1 MIVNFAYKCGAGR
14 TQVLEAGTGERAAR
28 LERARLPETGLRGSR
43 GAGGWGRGG
52 GSPVLQL
59 SPGKSPARR
68 ERRAAP
74 RAGRGRREQRRP
86 EAGCSHGKTH
96 RAPGWGRR
104 APGRLTALGGR
115 PGRGCSRPPPG
126 SAPRGAKKSLA
137 GRGRWSPGP
146 GTRSSHVPD
155 AAHRVLSAARGGRPR
170 LVHAGHTRRCTRPP
184 GWRGEASTSGAGT
197 DPGADADACSKLR
210 PAATGSCT
218 HMITCTHVRPHTR
231 ASLRAEGRKRLD

>member
-1 MIVNFAYKCGAGR
+1 MQSWKNPSGAWVGAAR
-14 TQVLEAGTGERAAR
+14 SRQTHRPRRPARAGLLSAPTRERASW
-28 LERARLPETGLRGSR
+28 SR
-43 GAGGWGRGG
+43 
-52 GSPVLQL
+52 
-59 SPGKSPARR
+59 
-68 ERRAAP
+68 
-74 RAGRGRREQRRP
+74 
-86 EAGCSHGKTH
+86 
-96 RAPGWGRR
+96 
-104 APGRLTALGGR
+104 
-115 PGRGCSRPPPG
+115 
-126 SAPRGAKKSLA
+126 KKFLA

-197 DPGADADACSKLR
+197 DPGADAEADACSKLR

-231 ASLRAEGRKRLD
+231 ASLRAEGRKRLDEGAEIDVR

>member
-1 MIVNFAYKCGAGR
+1 MPKSAGLVIVNFAYKCGAGR

-126 SAPRGAKKSLA
+126 SAPRGAEKNPWRGGGA
-137 GRGRWSPGP
+137 GPRDREPEAPTFRMPRTACCQPRGAGGP
-146 GTRSSHVPD
+146 G
-155 AAHRVLSAARGGRPR
+155 
-170 LVHAGHTRRCTRPP
+170 
-184 GWRGEASTSGAGT
+184 
-197 DPGADADACSKLR
+197 
-210 PAATGSCT
+210 
-218 HMITCTHVRPHTR
+218 
-231 ASLRAEGRKRLD
+231 